1 MGTWAWNQ
9 SLCGMTPG
17 LSCLWIRGQF
27 PPKRDHCELESKYM
41 KGILTVIT
49 EGFNHPSGRKSFIFS
64 NQLQMEIEFLECAT
78 RI

>member
-1 MGTWAWNQ
+1 MGTWPWNQ

-17 LSCLWIRGQF
+17 LSCLWIRGPF
-27 PPKRDHCELESKYM
+27 PSKRDRCELESKYM

-49 EGFNHPSGRKSFIFS
+49 KGFNHPSVRESFIFS
-64 NQLQMEIEFLECAT
+64 KQLQMELEFLECAV